1 MLDGECVRKR
11 QPLLSVV
18 IATYNYGQFLEEA
31 IRSVLSQKKD
41 DNLELIVCD
50 GGSSD
55 NSIEIIKKYE
65 DEISWWVSEKD
76 GGQSAAFNKGFSHS
90 HGRFLTW
97 VNADDVLM
105 PGTMKALERATSR
118 HPECEWFTGNYLQFR
133 QDNKKIIFA
142 PWGPHIM
149 PGFVQ
154 TFNAPLVVFG
164 PTSFWSRS
172 AYESVGPIDELLHYS
187 MDTDYWLRM
196 KKAGYKQ
203 RRLLHCCWA
212 FRMHDKSKTA
222 QYDGRKIEDGIRRK
236 WYDELDAIN
245 CRIGYRCS
253 RVRKFLMY
261 IVRALDGSFAV
272 AIWRKLFVVGRSLEF
287 QG

>member
-1 MLDGECVRKR
+1 M

-18 IATYNYGQFLEEA
+18 IANYNYGRFLEDA
-31 IRSVLSQKKD
+31 IRSVVAQD
-41 DNLELIVCD
+41 VGDQVELIICD
-50 GGSSD
+50 AASTD
-55 NSIEIIKKYE
+55 NSVEIIKKY
-65 DEISWWVSEKD
+65 DDKIAWWCSEKD
-76 GGQSAAFNKGFSHS
+76 GGQSAAFNKGFFHS

-97 VNADDVLM
+97 LNADDILL
-105 PGTMKALERATSR
+105 PGTVRALQSAVAL

-154 TFNAPLVVFG
+154 TFDAPLVVFG

-172 AYESVGPIDELLHYS
+172 AYESVGAIDESLHYS

-222 QYDGRKIEDGIRRK
+222 QYDGREIEDDLRRK
-236 WYDELDAIN
+236 WYKELDAIN
-245 CRIGYRCS
+245 CRMDYRCS
-253 RVRKFLMY
+253 RVRKLLLY
-261 IVRALDGSFAV
+261 IVRVLDGSAAV
-272 AIWRKLFVVGRSLEF
+272 AILRKLFVVGRCLEF
-287 QG
+287 KVKTES